1 MQQLELAAPLLKL
14 EIVWFGIWF
23 NMWSDSVEPSL
34 SGIYEGEEEEEE
46 EEKENNIIREARWPV
61 FSLAI

>member
-14 EIVWFGIWF
+14 KTVWFGIWF